1 MYFCSTSKAYL
12 PGTEVNG
19 DPQGR
24 SSRAR
29 LYHCTPVWLTLAIA
43 PNVGDSG
50 AQFMVVGDCVRALP
64 CKMQLKFIIFLALYN
79 LENP

>member
-1 MYFCSTSKAYL
+1 MTWLVVIAYL
-12 PGTEVNG
+12 PGTEINDG
-19 DPQGR
+19 PDGR
-24 SSRAR
+24 FSRMR

-64 CKMQLKFIIFLALYN
+64 CNKQQQQH
-79 LENP
+79 